1 MYIMDDDS
9 QDELINI
16 NAALGKER
24 GKREVVSIFSDEE
37 ESGSEDDVDEDGTD
51 DDDDDDEDG
60 EGAEDDDLDDE
71 EVDEDDEE
79 DEDEEEAE
87 DGNDDEEE
95 AIGGDNTEK
104 ASSGRKWAS
113 SSDDEAE
120 NCPICLNHFRDQ
132 AIGTPESCA
141 HYFCLDCILEWTKNA
156 NSCPVDRIVFKH
168 ICVRTHFGGT
178 VLKKIP
184 VQNPDKGNEEEE
196 EDVTNCEVC
205 GRSDR
210 EDSLLLCDGCDS
222 GYHLDCLTPALD
234 TVPVEEWFCPECA
247 VNNPRDDVEE
257 IDDEEVAFLVADAA
271 QEPTTSWLRPSVRRT
286 RAIARTRQSERVRE
300 NVNRN
305 RITRAHQIEHVPQYL
320 MNASLLDETIETV
333 VAGLNT
339 AVYYRPLA
347 PRTRT
352 TKRRRR
358 RTGKKKKRVGTKKF
372 FSKTSLGSGVKA
384 SGKPTRRRRRKVK
397 RRKGKKKAIKPSV
410 TTRTRIAKNLGLG
423 KPVNGIS
430 VPSVYRPLE
439 PSLRTMR
446 TDIGAASLSVYGD
459 PNDLDPFDSAAD
471 PFDRETSSPR
481 SPLSN
486 KRRILSRSALRSHR
500 PVARPISAK
509 ISRNGRL
516 PVVAQEAEPGS
527 TSVTDV
533 LGSILAGQDALL
545 MDSSDVVINRDGTLK
560 PKDRG
565 QPGQSTSSSSRT
577 GEISGRSSTTSA
589 CISGNSVST
598 LTEDEETAGLTTTA
612 RQFLSTLPSTSGLTS
627 KPRQQTA
634 PSNLRP
640 AFSGTF
646 TPMPEISVGPR
657 PGESVSLLN
666 TQRMGAFSKSAGDSQ
681 KSTSGFTP
689 FKWLNSASN
698 LHFKINMGTLN
709 RIPLKP
715 PVRRLDI
722 SEFPRIPKIK
732 NQTGGLEVQ
741 TGNKQNNGISRA
753 CMNRLTD
760 SEQNNQAT
768 KPMELGSS
776 EKNSERAVQQSSTT
790 TSSAG
795 CSSTFQEKLRGQDLI
810 SSTPGQSCK
819 KVTSNIGHLRLPK
832 LDAYDP
838 FEPTDDEVQHCIKKD
853 KNASQLKFTVK
864 KEIDEIYDPF
874 EPTGSDPSSS
884 SSSPDRNGSRSEVES
899 PVPSPCDA
907 ISEDDEDTSNTLNHY
922 FNIETA
928 HMSCTQQAVPF
939 KIKFEPLTIN
949 RPTDSPDRCKS
960 LFPEAEA
967 ISESQDDIGD
977 EDMRLGLESD
987 VRNWDDTFTNETY
1000 CSFRTL
1006 SKDKPKSER
1015 QTVNTV
1021 SDVIISCVYSDEGTL
1036 RTVNKI
1042 SCVRTDAD
1050 TSSENELRK
1059 IVSKK
1064 LHTKSKVRSRSR
1076 SRSSSHSH
1084 SKCKSS
1090 VSEERKGYRSRSRSK
1105 ERKKLRSSSR
1115 ERRRSKS
1122 RSRSRSSSSEKFKR
1136 RKPKLDRNKEKRR
1149 RRSRSRSRERRSAS
1163 SSSGASADS
1172 HRRRRK
1178 FSGSRDHKGS
1188 SRHSWSSEKGKRK
1201 QYRREQSREQ
1211 YEREQYEREQYEREQ
1226 YEREQYDREQYDRRS
1241 RRSTSWS
1248 RERRRSRSWSRSRD
1262 KKKVWPKSRE
1272 KIRSWSRSSSRERR
1286 SWSRSS
1292 SRDKRRSQTRS
1303 SSREKRKSARSREKR
1318 RSRTRSRS
1326 RERRKSSTL
1335 SRTCSRSK
1343 DQSRSRSRDRCQQ
1356 SKWQYPEVDG
1366 KQIFFHEKVKFGE
1379 KDEEQKKVSTCRDYE
1394 PLEMEASVKQLLI
1407 SCEAE
1412 SLQESNFIPVIQS
1425 LPRSVA
1431 IEEESI
1437 PFFDEVQEETIQ
1449 KEFLEP
1455 NKDSSCKS
1463 ENLGEN
1469 IIDAFVEFGHV
1480 WESNDASTN
1489 QAEIVTSP
1497 NIVECIRIKSPC
1509 YQDPAVST
1517 EVSIP
1522 LICLDKQEEIPLL
1535 SENEEA
1541 ISRPEAELFH
1551 ENLPVESDTL
1561 LPLTENSTTADSMV
1575 PAEDQDESV
1584 DTCTVEE
1591 QQSPST
1597 PVNEVVAL
1605 PKNEHPE
1612 SCSTGTN
1619 SKKDELNHE
1628 TVSADLGSGNVNK
1641 EEETQSDMIG
1651 NDLSERKLES
1661 MKTENNR
1668 EYEEIPLLEPT
1679 EPEPVKVKTEPET
1692 ALQSTVVKTKP
1703 IVKRVTWNL
1712 ETEEKDETPSGRPA
1726 RTPFSFRMHRF
1737 NKEGIWKAPET
1748 SPPPNQVPMFQP
1760 PAANFMIPPPI
1771 FPGLFPPQAFNQVNM
1786 PPPPPPP
1793 FMPPFPP
1800 LHPPPFVPV
1809 SQPTV
1814 PYMVQGNIPLI
1825 GSTTVPP
1832 LLPQHTYQT
1841 AAPVPL
1847 APVPLAPVP
1856 LAPVPLAPALLAP
1869 ALLAP
1874 APLAPAPLAPAP
1886 LAPAPLA
1893 PAPVPTANLAAETQ
1907 VVQMEGNFDIDN
1919 KSNEDKAQNE
1929 NYIKKLHV
1937 QERAVEEAKLAL
1949 KPYYQSKEITKEEY
1963 KEILRKAVQKICHSK
1978 SGEINPVKVANL
1990 VKGYVEKYKHIRK
2003 YKKGAEGE
2011 SSKETEAKPEE
2022 S

>member
-1 MYIMDDDS
+1 
-9 QDELINI
+9 
-16 NAALGKER
+16 K
-24 GKREVVSIFSDEE
+24 KR
-37 ESGSEDDVDEDGTD
+37 
-51 DDDDDDEDG
+51 
-60 EGAEDDDLDDE
+60 
-71 EVDEDDEE
+71 
-79 DEDEEEAE
+79 
-87 DGNDDEEE
+87 
-95 AIGGDNTEK
+95 
-104 ASSGRKWAS
+104 
-113 SSDDEAE
+113 
-120 NCPICLNHFRDQ
+120 
-132 AIGTPESCA
+132 
-141 HYFCLDCILEWTKNA
+141 
-156 NSCPVDRIVFKH
+156 
-168 ICVRTHFGGT
+168 
-178 VLKKIP
+178 
-184 VQNPDKGNEEEE
+184 
-196 EDVTNCEVC
+196 
-205 GRSDR
+205 
-210 EDSLLLCDGCDS
+210 
-222 GYHLDCLTPALD
+222 
-234 TVPVEEWFCPECA
+234 
-247 VNNPRDDVEE
+247 
-257 IDDEEVAFLVADAA
+257 
-271 QEPTTSWLRPSVRRT
+271 
-286 RAIARTRQSERVRE
+286 
-300 NVNRN
+300 
-305 RITRAHQIEHVPQYL
+305 
-320 MNASLLDETIETV
+320 
-333 VAGLNT
+333 
-339 AVYYRPLA
+339 
-347 PRTRT
+347 
-352 TKRRRR
+352 
-358 RTGKKKKRVGTKKF
+358 KRVGTKKL

-410 TTRTRIAKNLGLG
+410 TTRSRIAKNLGLG

-459 PNDLDPFDSAAD
+459 PNDLDPFDSDAD

-516 PVVAQEAEPGS
+516 PVVTQEAEPES
-527 TSVTDV
+527 TSVPDV

-565 QPGQSTSSSSRT
+565 QPAQSTSSSSRT

-589 CISGNSVST
+589 CISGNSVSI

-732 NQTGGLEVQ
+732 NQTGSLGVQ

-753 CMNRLTD
+753 CINRLAGN
-760 SEQNNQAT
+760 EQNNQAT

-776 EKNSERAVQQSSTT
+776 EKNSERAVQQRHQSSTT
-790 TSSAG
+790 TGSAG
-795 CSSTFQEKLRGQDLI
+795 CSSTFEEKLRGQDLI

-819 KVTSNIGHLRLPK
+819 KVISNIGHLMRLPK

-853 KNASQLKFTVK
+853 KNASQLKFAVK

-884 SSSPDRNGSRSEVES
+884 SSSPDRNGSRSEGES
-899 PVPSPCDA
+899 PVPSPGDD
-907 ISEDDEDTSNTLNHY
+907 ISEDDEDTTNTLNHY
-922 FNIETA
+922 FNTDTA
-928 HMSCTQQAVPF
+928 HMSCTQQTVPF

-949 RPTDSPDRCKS
+949 KPTDSPDRCKS
-960 LFPEAEA
+960 LFPEAEV
-967 ISESQDDIGD
+967 INESQDDIGD
-977 EDMRLGLESD
+977 EDMKLGLESD
-987 VRNWDDTFTNETY
+987 VTNWDDTFTNETY
-1000 CSFRTL
+1000 CSFRTT
-1006 SKDKPKSER
+1006 SKDKPKPER

-1064 LHTKSKVRSRSR
+1064 LHTKSKVPSRSR

-1090 VSEERKGYRSRSRSK
+1090 VSEEHKAYRSRSRSK
-1105 ERKKLRSSSR
+1105 ERKKLRSRSR

-1122 RSRSRSSSSEKFKR
+1122 RSRSHSSSSEKFKR
-1136 RKPKLDRNKEKRR
+1136 RKPKLDRSKEKRR

-1172 HRRRRK
+1172 HRRRKK

-1226 YEREQYDREQYDRRS
+1226 YEREQYNREQYDREQYDRRS
-1241 RRSTSWS
+1241 KRSTSWS

-1262 KKKVWPKSRE
+1262 KKKVWPRSRE

-1292 SRDKRRSQTRS
+1292 SRDKRRSRTRS

-1326 RERRKSSTL
+1326 RERRKPRTL
-1335 SRTCSRSK
+1335 SRTRSRSK
-1343 DQSRSRSRDRCQQ
+1343 DHSRSRSRDRCQQ
-1356 SKWQYPEVDG
+1356 SKWQYPEVDR
-1366 KQIFFHEKVKFGE
+1366 KQIFFQEKVKFDE
-1379 KDEEQKKVSTCRDYE
+1379 KDEEQKKVSACRDYE
-1394 PLEMEASVKQLLI
+1394 PLEMEASVKELLI
-1407 SCEAE
+1407 SCDAQ

-1431 IEEESI
+1431 IDEESI
-1437 PFFDEVQEETIQ
+1437 PFFDEVQEELIEQ
-1449 KEFLEP
+1449 S
-1455 NKDSSCKS
+1455 KDSSCNS

-1489 QAEIVTSP
+1489 QAEIVMSP

-1541 ISRPEAELFH
+1541 ILTPEAELFDEH
-1551 ENLPVESDTL
+1551 LSVESDTH

-1575 PAEDQDESV
+1575 PAEDQDESM
-1584 DTCTVEE
+1584 DMRTVEE
-1591 QQSPST
+1591 QQSAST
-1597 PVNEVVAL
+1597 QVNEVVAL

-1628 TVSADLGSGNVNK
+1628 TESADLGSGNVNK
-1641 EEETQSDMIG
+1641 EEETQSDVIG

-1661 MKTENNR
+1661 MKTENNM
-1668 EYEEIPLLEPT
+1668 EYEEIPLLELT
-1679 EPEPVKVKTEPET
+1679 DPVKVKTEPET

-1703 IVKRVTWNL
+1703 LVKRVTWNL

-1726 RTPFSFRMHRF
+1726 RTPFSFRAHRF
-1737 NKEGIWKAPET
+1737 NKEGIWKVPET

-1825 GSTTVPP
+1825 GSTTGPP
-1832 LLPQHTYQT
+1832 LLPQPTYQT
-1841 AAPVPL
+1841 AAPVPLAPIPLAPVPL

-1856 LAPVPLAPALLAP
+1856 LAPVPLAPVP
-1869 ALLAP
+1869 LAP

-1907 VVQMEGNFDIDN
+1907 MVQMEGNFDIDN

-1929 NYIKKLHV
+1929 NYKKKLHV

-1978 SGEINPVKVANL
+1978 SGEINPFKVANL

-2011 SSKETEAKPEE
+2011 SSKETEAKPEA